1 MVYKGI
7 TQQEEHDMT
16 SQKTDLRKLFLD
28 LAASQLQVAER
39 YRQEAANGLRGAQAM
54 ADRALA
60 DADRYAKQAEAHA

>member
-1 MVYKGI
+1 
-7 TQQEEHDMT
+7 MT

-28 LAASQLQVAER
+28 LASSQLQVAER